1 MDLVH
6 RLNEAEIADALAG
19 QAAEERVADCQ
30 PCAAE
35 FAAWKDLGGRLR
47 QDLESRAD
55 RPAYFWTRQ
64 QARIRERLAPRAESA
79 RWAAA
84 AIFALILLAVGLIQP
99 GVTPKMD
106 RMEMAR
112 TAPAV
117 PAAQVAQPESDD
129 DTLLEDIQASLQREL
144 PASLAPAAVLV
155 EEVTSASEHARQVK
169 EN

>member
-6 RLNEAEIADALAG
+6 RLNEAEIADALADK
-19 QAAEERVADCQ
+19 AAEERVADCQ

-47 QDLESRAD
+47 QDLESRAEK
-55 RPAYFWTRQ
+55 PSYFWMRQ
-64 QARIRERLAPRAESA
+64 QARIRERLAPRAASA

-84 AIFALILLAVGLIQP
+84 AIFALILLAFGLIQR

-106 RMEMAR
+106 KMEMAR

-117 PAAQVAQPESDD
+117 PAVQVAQAEADD
-129 DTLLEDIQASLQREL
+129 DTLLEDIQASLQREV
-144 PASLAPAAVLV
+144 PAPLAPAAVLV
-155 EEVTSASEHARQVK
+155 EEMASASKQGKQAK

>member
-6 RLNEAEIADALAG
+6 RLNEAEITDALAG
-19 QAAEERVADCQ
+19 QAEERVAECQ

-64 QARIRERLAPRAESA
+64 QARIRERLAPRAA
-79 RWAAA
+79 GLRWAAA
-84 AIFALILLAVGLIQP
+84 AIFALILLAFGLIHQSA
-99 GVTPKMD
+99 TP
-106 RMEMAR
+106 RSGISQ
-112 TAPAV
+112 TTSAV
-117 PAAQVAQPESDD
+117 QVAQADPDD
-129 DTLLEDIQASLQREL
+129 ALLQDIQASLEREV
-144 PASLAPAAVLV
+144 PTPLAPAAVLV
-155 EEVTSASEHARQVK
+155 EEMASASNQAQQTK

>member
-1 MDLVH
+1 
-6 RLNEAEIADALAG
+6 
-19 QAAEERVADCQ
+19 VADCQ

-47 QDLESRAD
+47 QDLESRAG

-64 QARIRERLAPRAESA
+64 QARIRERLAPRAASG
-79 RWAAA
+79 RWAGA
-84 AIFALILLAVGLIQP
+84 AIFALILLAFGLIQR

-106 RMEMAR
+106 RIEMAR

-117 PAAQVAQPESDD
+117 PALQVAQADPDD
-129 DTLLEDIQASLQREL
+129 DALLEDIQASLDREL
-144 PASLAPAAVLV
+144 PAPLAPAAVLV
-155 EEVTSASEHARQVK
+155 EEMASPSKQGKRVK

>member
-19 QAAEERVADCQ
+19 QTAEERVAECQ

-35 FAAWKDLGGRLR
+35 FAAWKDLGGSLR

-55 RPAYFWTRQ
+55 KPAYFWTRQ
-64 QARIRERLAPRAESA
+64 QARIRERLAPRAASP

-84 AIFALILLAVGLIQP
+84 AIFALILLAVGLIQR

-106 RMEMAR
+106 KMEMAR

-117 PAAQVAQPESDD
+117 PAVQVAPAESDD
-129 DTLLEDIQASLQREL
+129 DTLLEDIQASLQRDL
-144 PASLAPAAVLV
+144 PASLAPAVVLV
-155 EEVTSASEHARQVK
+155 EEVTSASEHSRQVK

>member
-1 MDLVH
+1 
-6 RLNEAEIADALAG
+6 
-19 QAAEERVADCQ
+19 VADCQ

-35 FAAWKDLGGRLR
+35 FAAWKGLGGSLR

-55 RPAYFWTRQ
+55 KPAYFWTRQ
-64 QARIRERLAPRAESA
+64 QARIRERLVPRAAA

-84 AIFALILLAVGLIQP
+84 AIFALILLAVGLIQQ
-99 GVTPKMD
+99 GVTPK
-106 RMEMAR
+106 MEMAR

-117 PAAQVAQPESDD
+117 PAAQVARAESDD
-129 DTLLEDIQASLQREL
+129 DTLLEDIQASLEREL

-155 EEVTSASEHARQVK
+155 EEMASASKQGKQAK

>member
-19 QAAEERVADCQ
+19 KAAEERVADCQ
-30 PCAAE
+30 YCAAE

-47 QDLESRAD
+47 QDLESQAD

-64 QARIRERLAPRAESA
+64 QVRIRERLAPRAASP

-84 AIFALILLAVGLIQP
+84 AVFALILLAVGLIQR
-99 GVTPKMD
+99 GVTPK
-106 RMEMAR
+106 MEMAR

-117 PAAQVAQPESDD
+117 PTVQVEQAESDD

-155 EEVTSASEHARQVK
+155 EEVTSASEQGKQLK